1 MRPAAL
7 VVAVLAVVIASSV
20 PARAHHS
27 HPAFYDACTSV
38 TIEGQIDS
46 VQWKNPHVLL
56 DVTTTDGKEYRADWT
71 SMGALERNKIEPPK
85 VGDRVVITGNP
96 MRDVAE
102 IRARFPDL
110 KLEPPQKPVLDV
122 RQIRGAG
129 GSWRWMTGPDVVPP
143 KCGEK

>member
-1 MRPAAL
+1 MAVIAV
-7 VVAVLAVVIASSV
+7 VVAGSV
-20 PARAHHS
+20 RAAAHHS
-27 HPAFYDACTSV
+27 HPAFYDACKSV
-38 TIEGQIDS
+38 TIDGTIDS

-56 DVTTTDGKEYRADWT
+56 DVTTTDGKAYRADWT
-71 SMGALERNKIEPPK
+71 SVTALGRRSIEPPK

-129 GSWRWMTGPDVVPP
+129 DSWSWTTGPDVVPP

>member
-1 MRPAAL
+1 MRR
-7 VVAVLAVVIASSV
+7 AVLVATVLTVGIAASV

-27 HPAFYDACTSV
+27 HPAFYDACKSV
-38 TIEGQIDS
+38 TIDGKIDS

-56 DVTTTDGKEYRADWT
+56 DVTAADGKVYRADWT
-71 SMGALERNKIEPPK
+71 SVGALERNKIEPPK

-129 GSWRWMTGPDVVPP
+129 DGWSWTTGPDVVSP

>member
-7 VVAVLAVVIASSV
+7 VVTVLAVVIASSV

-56 DVTTTDGKEYRADWT
+56 DVTTTDGKAYRADWT

-110 KLEPPQKPVLDV
+110 KLEPPAKPVLDV
-122 RQIRGAG
+122 RQIRGAND
-129 GSWRWMTGPDVVPP
+129 SWSWNSGPDLVPP
-143 KCGEK
+143 NCGPK

>member
-1 MRPAAL
+1 MKAAFLGITALAIVVAGSRPAG
-7 VVAVLAVVIASSV
+7 
-20 PARAHHS
+20 AHHS
-27 HPAFYDACTSV
+27 HPIFYDSCTTL
-38 TIEGQIDS
+38 TIEGAVES

-56 DVTTTDGKEYRADWT
+56 DVTTTDGKAYRADWT
-71 SMGALERNKIEPPK
+71 SVTALGRRSIEPPK

-129 GSWRWMTGPDVVPP
+129 DSWSWTTGPDVVPP